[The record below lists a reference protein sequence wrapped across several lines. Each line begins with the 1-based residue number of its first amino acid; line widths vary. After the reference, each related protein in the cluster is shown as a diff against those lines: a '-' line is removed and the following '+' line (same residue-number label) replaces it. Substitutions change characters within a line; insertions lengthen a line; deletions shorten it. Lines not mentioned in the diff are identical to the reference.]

1 MPIFAYTSIPVILLQ
16 YMFGMGIGNIAEKGY
31 IKYVNS
37 MGVIGINLLL
47 MCYFNMSV
55 IAKTSITT
63 VAAGLTVLYLYFRD
77 ETLNKEKIDIFHRT
91 GKASG
96 FISYAFTWSL
106 CCFKVQSTNPIT

>member
-16 YMFGMGIGNIAEKGY
+16 YMFGMG
-31 IKYVNS
+31 
-37 MGVIGINLLL
+37 
-47 MCYFNMSV
+47 

-96 FISYAFTWSL
+96 FISYAFSWSL